1 MCTPGKFQTSLSSNP
16 CRSCEFNTYAPAAG
30 MTACVPCPANSSSFS
45 GAWRC
50 DCVANHTRANSSS
63 GCTPAC
69 GAGLAK
75 SAGGDCV
82 ALSNASVVLLLD
94 VTLRLPD
101 GATTADVAAA
111 MLAAVSAAFGIA
123 PGYLVATAAAAS
135 ARRLLQASGVR
146 YAVEVRV
153 LFPAGTSAAEVGA
166 MQSRLGAVDSAQL
179 NAALL
184 SAPEGRRFTVLY
196 SSATAT
202 GTGAAPAPSPVTPAP
217 SPVEKMDIVPIIAG
231 AGGGLFLVLAVVVG
245 CIWQRHAS
253 QPQ

>member
-1 MCTPGKFQTSLSSNP
+1 
-16 CRSCEFNTYAPAAG
+16 
-30 MTACVPCPANSSSFS
+30 
-45 GAWRC
+45 
-50 DCVANHTRANSSS
+50 
-63 GCTPAC
+63 
-69 GAGLAK
+69 
-75 SAGGDCV
+75 
-82 ALSNASVVLLLD
+82 
-94 VTLRLPD
+94 
-101 GATTADVAAA
+101 

-166 MQSRLGAVDSAQL
+166 MQSQLGAVDSAQL

-184 SAPEGRRFTVLY
+184 SAPESRRFTVLY

-202 GTGAAPAPSPVTPAP
+202 ATGTVAAPAPAPSPVTPAP

-231 AGGGLFLVLAVVVG
+231 AGGGLFFVLAVVVG

-253 QPQ
+253 RPQ